1 MSSLPTSSS
10 STSPIDLH
18 AADVALN
25 PMLDVRCPVDVIL
38 GSGVMSIRDCLR
50 LEWHSLVPLKQSA
63 GSDLLVTIHGVTI
76 ASGEIVIVDESTAL
90 RVSRM
95 TPPVGVEVS

>member
-10 STSPIDLH
+10 STSE
-18 AADVALN
+18 ADDDVLA

-38 GSGVMSIRDCLR
+38 GSGLITMRDCLR
-50 LEWHSLVPLKQSA
+50 LGWHSIVPLKQSA
-63 GSDLLVTIHGVTI
+63 GSDLLMMVHGITI

-95 TPPVGVEVS
+95 SPPPGVEAA